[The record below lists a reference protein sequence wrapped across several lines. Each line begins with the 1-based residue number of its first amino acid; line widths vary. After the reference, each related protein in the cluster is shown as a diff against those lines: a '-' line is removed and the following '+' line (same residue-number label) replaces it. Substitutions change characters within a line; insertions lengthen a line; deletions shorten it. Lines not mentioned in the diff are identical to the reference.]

1 MHTNLFALDIGFFD
15 FLSAVSN
22 ASTLATLN
30 KVKNQI
36 FTLGSHFILIEWPK
50 EIAAMLLKLLD
61 LKESKIKPGA
71 KTPQGKSPSRGNKDR
86 SLSPTPTKKSGQR
99 SPSKT
104 PGQRRIW
111 SDEEESALRK
121 AISKVWNSYHITYT
135 YMNML
140 LLIDVWLLFFFFFL

>member
-1 MHTNLFALDIGFFD
+1 
-15 FLSAVSN
+15 
-22 ASTLATLN
+22 
-30 KVKNQI
+30 
-36 FTLGSHFILIEWPK
+36 
-50 EIAAMLLKLLD
+50 MLLKLLD

-86 SLSPTPTKKSGQR
+86 SLSPTPTKRSGQR

-121 AISKVWNSYHITYT
+121 AISKVWNSDHITYT
-135 YMNML
+135 YMNMM
-140 LLIDVWLLFFFFFL
+140 LLIDVWLLLFFLLLIAWFWQLGRDDQ